1 MTSEHVSEA
10 QPDVVDVCSR
20 FAATAV
26 DLYKNLICRGETRVS
41 GQLFRRACASM
52 ERVAAARQSADAG
65 RREAYLR
72 GAVRGVQ
79 RCLLMVLYLDIQ
91 GYLCRSSERHRVYA
105 TVWST
110 LNLLHRLH
118 GAHAEME
125 LSTDAT
131 RRDGGSCSGANGA
144 LPATLAPGE

>member
-1 MTSEHVSEA
+1 MTTEHVSEA

-26 DLYKNLICRGETRVS
+26 ELYKNLICRGETRVS

-52 ERVAAARQSADAG
+52 ECVAAARQSADAA
-65 RREAYLR
+65 RREAYL
-72 GAVRGVQ
+72 GEAVRGVQ

-110 LNLLHRLH
+110 LNLLHGLH
-118 GAHAEME
+118 RVRAE
-125 LSTDAT
+125 D
-131 RRDGGSCSGANGA
+131 SGQSAMG
-144 LPATLAPGE
+144 

>member
-1 MTSEHVSEA
+1 MTSEYVSEA

-20 FAATAV
+20 FAATTV
-26 DLYKNLICRGETRVS
+26 ELYKNLICRGETRVS

-52 ERVAAARQSADAG
+52 ERVAAARQSADAA
-65 RREAYLR
+65 RREAYL
-72 GAVRGVQ
+72 GEAARGVQ

-118 GAHAEME
+118 GARVEVLGRSVA
-125 LSTDAT
+125 DAPE
-131 RRDGGSCSGANGA
+131 RRRRV
-144 LPATLAPGE
+144 T